1 MVEGTTI
8 AYTGAIQ
15 LAYNRGQYSHRTP
28 GKEKCACYTSTT
40 SRRHH
45 TKISKAKQ
53 TTTLSTQ
60 DLDQALTY
68 CVNMVQQISY
78 TQEMK
83 DLMEQQEVAST
94 RYLKTLHP
102 FIDQEGH
109 LRVGG

>member
-1 MVEGTTI
+1 MLHFDNLQKTSHKDF
-8 AYTGAIQ
+8 Q
-15 LAYNRGQYSHRTP
+15 GQ
-28 GKEKCACYTSTT
+28 AN
-40 SRRHH
+40 HH
-45 TKISKAKQ
+45 SA
-53 TTTLSTQ
+53 TQ